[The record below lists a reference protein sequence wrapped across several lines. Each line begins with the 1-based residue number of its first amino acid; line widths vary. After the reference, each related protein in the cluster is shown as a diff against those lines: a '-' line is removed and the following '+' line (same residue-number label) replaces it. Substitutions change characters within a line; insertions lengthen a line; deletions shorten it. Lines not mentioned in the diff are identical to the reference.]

1 MRWAWKVSHM
11 KIAKAGSVR
20 LFALVTD
27 AYGGVGG
34 IALYNRDVLGALCSF
49 SGVSEVVCLPR
60 LADHPVGETP
70 AKLNYNLGGLGG
82 KARYAINAVMAALT
96 AGPVDIV
103 YCAHVNLV
111 PIARLISL
119 LKRAPLVLAIYG
131 IEAWAPPPRKWQR
144 GLLRHVALVLSISEV
159 TRDRFLAWAP
169 VSTDRIAIM
178 PNAIRLKDYGVAEK
192 DAALLERYG
201 LAGKRVLLTLGR
213 MNPAE
218 RYKGF
223 DELIEALPGL
233 DPDIVYVAAG
243 DGADR
248 PRLEARARDMG
259 VAGRVVFTGQIDEAT
274 KTGLYRLADAYVMPS
289 TGEGFG
295 FVVLEA
301 LACGTPVMA
310 SRTDG
315 TREAVRDGALGLL
328 VNPTDKDEVREGILK
343 TLKAPRGVPAG
354 LEYFEYAQFADRLKT
369 AISRVCQLEGA
380 K

>member
-1 MRWAWKVSHM
+1 M
-11 KIAKAGSVR
+11 KDAKARSVR

-34 IALYNRDVLGALCSF
+34 IALYNRDVLEALCSF

-60 LADHPVGETP
+60 LVNHPVGDTP
-70 AKLNYNLGGLGG
+70 AKLTYDLGGLGG
-82 KARYAINAVMAALT
+82 KARYAIKAVIAAFQ

-119 LKRAPLVLAIYG
+119 LKGAPLVLAIYG
-131 IEAWAPPPRKWQR
+131 VEAWTPPPQEWQR

-169 VSTDRIAIM
+169 LSTDRVAIT
-178 PNAIRLKDYGVAEK
+178 PNAIRLENYGVAEK
-192 DAALLERYG
+192 DLALVERYG
-201 LAGKRVLLTLGR
+201 LGGKRVLLTLGR

-223 DELIEALPGL
+223 DEIIEALSGL

-248 PRLEARARDMG
+248 PRLEARARDLG
-259 VAGRVVFTGQIDEAT
+259 VADRVVFTGQVDEAT
-274 KTGLYRLADAYVMPS
+274 KAGLYRLADAYVMPS
-289 TGEGFG
+289 SGEGFG

-328 VNPTDKDEVREGILK
+328 VNPADKDEVREGILR

-354 LEYFEYAQFADRLKT
+354 LAYFEYTQFADRLKT
-369 AISRVCQLEGA
+369 ALSRVRQLEGA